1 MAVRG
6 VGDAWGVRR
15 LSWIFATTVVAPALL
30 IVLMGLGAFG
40 YQRWTAADL
49 AQRDVAVQLPVL
61 ARLLEAE
68 VASGLLPVPG
78 PGDNEAR
85 AAIAAAAQRHAN
97 LAGAEGLGVSLLDA
111 PSPSE
116 VSGASNPNGPA
127 LEPLGG
133 ALTGLA
139 LGITYPPTWRAP
151 ASTALPTSMSLGLFA
166 LVVIGVFTGTVA
178 ASREIATSQRQTLLL
193 AQVSHEL
200 RTPLTA
206 IGLFVDT
213 LRAGG
218 LSPERESECLD
229 LLGAET
235 RRLSRRIEDMLTWA
249 RMEAGA
255 RVYDATAIEPAAIV
269 DDAMQAFRAARLAD
283 GVEEAE
289 GDTTLT
295 VRISGR
301 LPRAT
306 GDHDA
311 LVEALLNLLTNAWKH
326 TPTPRT
332 IRLDVVAG
340 RGEIGFRVQD
350 DGPGVARKDQRRIF
364 EKFYQPREA
373 DSDGSLRG
381 VGLGLAM
388 VGAIARGHD
397 GRVALESAPG
407 AGATFT
413 LWIRASRDDRRRAG

>member
-30 IVLMGLGAFG
+30 ILLMGLGAFG

-68 VASGLLPVPG
+68 VANGTLPVPG
-78 PGDNEAR
+78 PGDDDAR

-97 LAGAEGLGVSLLDA
+97 LVGAEGLGVALRDA
-111 PSPSE
+111 PAPGE
-116 VSGASNPNGPA
+116 PNV
-127 LEPLGG
+127 EPLRG

-139 LGITYPPTWRAP
+139 LGITFPPTWRAP
-151 ASTALPTSMSLGLFA
+151 TSTVLPTSVSLGLFS
-166 LVVIGVFTGTVA
+166 LVVVGVFTGTVA

-218 LSPERESECLD
+218 LTPEREAECLD

-255 RVYDATAIEPAAIV
+255 RVYDATPIEPTAIV
-269 DDAMQAFRAARLAD
+269 DDAVRAFRAARLAD
-283 GVEEAE
+283 GVEEAD

-295 VRISGR
+295 VRLSER
-301 LPRAT
+301 LPRAA

-326 TPTPRT
+326 TPAPRT

-350 DGPGVARKDQRRIF
+350 DGPGVARRDQRRIF

-397 GRVALESAPG
+397 GRVALDSAPG

-413 LWIRASRDDRRRAG
+413 LWIRASRDERRRNG

>member
-68 VASGLLPVPG
+68 VSTGSLPVPG
-78 PGDNEAR
+78 PGDDDAR
-85 AAIAAAAQRHAN
+85 AQIAAAAQRHAN
-97 LAGAEGLGVSLLDA
+97 LADAEGLGVALLEA
-111 PSPSE
+111 PFPVGTPIE
-116 VSGASNPNGPA
+116 TMTGPLSGYG
-127 LEPLGG
+127 
-133 ALTGLA
+133 

-151 ASTALPTSMSLGLFA
+151 ASTALPTSMSFGLFA
-166 LVVIGVFTGTVA
+166 LVVIGVVTGTVA
-178 ASREIATSQRQTLLL
+178 ASREIATSQRQILLL

-218 LSPERESECLD
+218 LSREREAECLD
-229 LLGAET
+229 LLGTET

-255 RVYDATAIEPAAIV
+255 RTYDATAVEPSAV
-269 DDAMQAFRAARLAD
+269 VEDAVRAFRAARLAD
-283 GVEEAE
+283 GVDEDD
-289 GDTTLT
+289 GDTTLN
-295 VRISGR
+295 VRVPPR
-301 LPRAT
+301 LPRAA

-332 IRLDVVAG
+332 IDVEVIAG
-340 RGEIGFRVQD
+340 RGELGFRVRD
-350 DGPGVARKDQRRIF
+350 DGPGIARKDQRRIF

-388 VGAIARGHD
+388 VGAIARGHG
-397 GRVALESAPG
+397 GRVALDASPG
-407 AGATFT
+407 KGATFT
-413 LWIRASRDDRRRAG
+413 LWIRGLRDDRRRSG